1 MFFTH
6 GGSKWSPSNAS
17 RANRA
22 PGTVSPGLREIDEED
37 AAADS
42 EPEEEEDGGG
52 GKLYVAVGRDLK
64 DGRSNLLWAARNLLA
79 CDLKLVLLHV
89 HQPAER
95 IMTGKGIK
103 LQFDFY
109 LIRINSWIV

>member
-1 MFFTH
+1 MFFAH
-6 GGSKWSPSNAS
+6 GGSNWSPSNTS
-17 RANRA
+17 RANRG

-37 AAADS
+37 TAADS
-42 EPEEEEDGGG
+42 DPEEEDGGG
-52 GKLYVAVGRDLK
+52 GKLYVAVGKDLK
-64 DGRSNLLWAARNLLA
+64 EGRSNLLWAARNLLA

-103 LQFDFY
+103 LQLTF
-109 LIRINSWIV
+109 ISSVSTHG